1 MTKQVPALA
10 LFATRYSRAR
20 FFTFRLPQKKKRKL
34 TKRLFSLPLLLFERP
49 GFCGGG
55 FLAPISFFRA
65 PSVPSNCVAFRRAHH
80 FLLVLARFF
89 FVRSCAGLAFRVRS
103 TVVCCRGLCPL
114 SGLARTR
121 KRALYRTALL
131 PRRARRGAFT
141 TELRGK
147 HLPSKAPQ
155 GCIAWTTAIHA
166 PCPRAYLQPAGR
178 AA

>member
-1 MTKQVPALA
+1 M
-10 LFATRYSRAR
+10 F
-20 FFTFRLPQKKKRKL
+20 KKKL

-89 FVRSCAGLAFRVRS
+89 FVRSCVGLAFRVRS

-121 KRALYRTALL
+121 KRALYRSSAFAAPEEVPLRPSCAASTCH
-131 PRRARRGAFT
+131 PKRRRGAALGPPGIQ
-141 TELRGK
+141 EE
-147 HLPSKAPQ
+147 PEAVASK
-155 GCIAWTTAIHA
+155 T
-166 PCPRAYLQPAGR
+166 R
-178 AA
+178 